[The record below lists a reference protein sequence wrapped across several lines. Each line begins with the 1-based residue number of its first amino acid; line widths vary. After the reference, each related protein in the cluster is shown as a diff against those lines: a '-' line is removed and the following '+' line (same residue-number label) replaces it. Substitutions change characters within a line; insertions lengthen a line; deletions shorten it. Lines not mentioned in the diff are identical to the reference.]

1 MTLNL
6 RTKIIVMVLAGFV
19 ALAVA
24 LNVLSLRHA
33 RQQAV
38 DLYKEKAASI
48 ILAAEASREEM
59 AEKWQ
64 DGVFTKETLRAWADE
79 GKVDLVVASVPVV
92 TAWKVTMAKAKEG
105 GYEFRVPKFDPRND
119 KNTPDEI
126 EAEVLRKFEN
136 EKLESF
142 SMIDE
147 ELNAIRYFHP
157 IRLTAECM
165 LCHGDP
171 ATSMEIWGNDRG
183 EDPTGAKM
191 ENWKVGDVR
200 GAFEVVQSLDDV
212 DAMLQ
217 ASAMKKAGATVL
229 FLLLASGV
237 FYVMVSKS
245 VVKPVEGIIGRLT
258 LNTESVSS
266 SSSHVAEASTGLAN
280 GAADQAASLE
290 EISAALHEITDL
302 TNRNAKLSADV
313 SVHAGSASEATR
325 VGSSAMQR
333 MSEAVM
339 RIEKAANQT
348 TTIVKSI
355 DEIAFQTNLLALNAA
370 VEAARAGEAGKG
382 FAVVAEEVR
391 SLAQRSA
398 QAARDTTKLL
408 DESSDS
414 ARQGV
419 EVTEEVRA
427 TLERIATEV
436 DGIGSLARSVDE
448 GSRTQAEQIADISRA
463 VSRVDGVVQA
473 NAAAAE
479 ESAAASEE
487 LKGQAADLQ
496 VVVGDLGRVIHG
508 ARAGGQV
515 AVGPIVQSPA
525 GGGGLGGFKMPSLK
539 RNGKPAAATAVSE
552 PEAFE
557 IVRH

>member
-1 MTLNL
+1 MKLNL

-48 ILAAEASREEM
+48 ILAAQASREEM

-105 GYEFRVPKFDPRND
+105 GYEFRVPKFEPRND

-157 IRLTAECM
+157 IRLTPECM

-217 ASAMKKAGATVL
+217 ASAMKKAGATAL

-290 EISAALHEITDL
+290 EISAALHEITGL

-370 VEAARAGEAGKG
+370 VEAARAGETGKG

-436 DGIGSLARSVDE
+436 DGIGSLARNVDE
-448 GSRTQAEQIADISRA
+448 GSRTQVEQIADISRGGG
-463 VSRVDGVVQA
+463 RVETAAVVQ
-473 NAAAAE
+473 
-479 ESAAASEE
+479 
-487 LKGQAADLQ
+487 
-496 VVVGDLGRVIHG
+496 
-508 ARAGGQV
+508 
-515 AVGPIVQSPA
+515 GPE
-525 GGGGLGGFKMPSLK
+525 GGGTTGGFKIPALK
-539 RNGKPAAATAVSE
+539 RNGKPAEAFATPG
-552 PEAFE
+552 PEEFE